1 MLYFCQAINWHWT
14 LPRINFYRHKNFAC
28 FTHEKTAQNGR
39 IFARAMGADPTAS
52 PVTGECST
60 VELRPHMD
68 KITEKNFF
76 SNLLRVPMNGIEP
89 FFEAYESPVLPLNY
103 IG

>member
-1 MLYFCQAINWHWT
+1 
-14 LPRINFYRHKNFAC
+14 
-28 FTHEKTAQNGR
+28 
-39 IFARAMGADPTAS
+39 MGADPTAS

-68 KITEKNFF
+68 KITEKKFF
-76 SNLLRVPMNGIEP
+76 SNLTLVPMNGIEP

-103 IG
+103 IGII